1 MKLKTVKEGESTF
14 LVPDSSMP
22 EYGEVF
28 YHPEQALARDM
39 SILVYKAKGVDV
51 LDSMSAGGARAIR
64 LAKNGIDVVAND
76 FSEKAVELIRKNME
90 LNEVEFEVLNR
101 DVRKLYHERRFGA
114 VDLDPFG
121 SPAPFL
127 HCALQSAVHM
137 IGLAATD
144 TSAFAGSYPRVS
156 RRRYGMNMH
165 RLSNYPEIGVRG
177 LAGFVI
183 REAAKLEI
191 AARPV
196 FAHIFRHYY
205 RVYFEL
211 KKGAGRTDALLDEV
225 GLYKEQGP
233 IYLGNLWDKKLVEKM
248 IKLSEE
254 IEFGHKLTLKH
265 LELIEKE
272 VDFPQPFFEIPK
284 ITKELK
290 IPCPPQKEILDLT
303 KGVRTHFSPQ
313 GFRTKMSEEK
323 IKEIIKK
330 LSSS

>member
-14 LVPDSSMP
+14 FIPDAKMP

-28 YHPEQALARDM
+28 YHPEQALARDI

-51 LDSMSAGGARAIR
+51 LDSMAAGGARAIR
-64 LAKNGIDVVAND
+64 LAKNGVDVIAND
-76 FSEKAVELIRKNME
+76 FSEKAVDLIKKNME

-127 HCALQSAVHM
+127 HCALHSAVHM

-165 RLSNYPEIGVRG
+165 RLTNYPEIGVRG
-177 LAGFVI
+177 LIGFVI

-191 AARPV
+191 AASPV
-196 FAHIFRHYY
+196 FTHIFRHYY

-211 KKGAGRTDALLDEV
+211 KKGAGRTDVILDEI
-225 GLYKEQGP
+225 GLFKEQGP
-233 IYLGNLWDKKLVEKM
+233 IYLGNLWNKNLVKEM
-248 IKLSEE
+248 IKISDK
-254 IEFGHKLTLKH
+254 IEFGHKLTQKH
-265 LELIEKE
+265 LELIEGE
-272 VDFPQPFFEIPK
+272 ADFSKPFFEIPK
-284 ITKELK
+284 ITKELR
-290 IPCPPQKEILDLT
+290 IPCPPQKEILNAT

-313 GFRTKMSEEK
+313 GFRTNLSEDK
-323 IKEIIKK
+323 VKLIIKK
-330 LSSS
+330 LSSC